1 MVLGKYCFEEEA
13 FSVDVFEVATFLEDC
28 RVRSPMETIYQD
40 LRHFQTALENQLVA
54 IINEDYAE
62 FLQLSSKLKGV
73 DEAVASVHA
82 PILAVLKRV
91 SEVQEALSALQNKI
105 QTQLQI
111 ANELQQQEKD
121 LQSSIKISEKLLLL
135 EDLLEI
141 GSPIEGDDEES
152 SLDKDGPTDFDEDS
166 DDDFENFEQ
175 IGTSSAN
182 FCAIGPRFLNG
193 MHVATIQKE
202 EKRLAIVEETLLRR
216 LETESVAEILPDTY
230 YNRDHAISELTLS
243 YLLRAYV
250 LLDKSHIPEEL
261 IGRLLVH
268 PFAEEHLMRGKL
280 DGRARGSCEGLP
292 QIYESILYFIT
303 SKFVGTLALSV
314 CQGESNCSVDI

>member
-1 MVLGKYCFEEEA
+1 MVLGN
-13 FSVDVFEVATFLEDC
+13 
-28 RVRSPMETIYQD
+28 PMETICQD
-40 LRHFQTALENQLVA
+40 LRHFQMALENQLVA

-175 IGTSSAN
+175 VKKRLHATSAAEG
-182 FCAIGPRFLNG
+182 CARLERAAQIFVQLDLEFLNG

-292 QIYESILYFIT
+292 QIYEVHLGFTPRSNPVSGLPILRGRF
-303 SKFVGTLALSV
+303 
-314 CQGESNCSVDI
+314 